1 MRKLEYKKG
10 EAIFREGDL
19 GECLYEIGEGSV
31 DILLGYGEAD
41 EKKLTTLEAGRVF
54 GEMAVLESWPR
65 SATAVSADD
74 HTVLLEISSDEM
86 EAFFREDPAQI
97 RLIMSNL
104 SRRLRELTDDYKEVC
119 TTIRQIKETRGETEE
134 REEGLL
140 AKIGRFMNIYSRY
153 LGSRKVLEAM
163 ETYDTI
169 EQIKAQKGE
178 QAEGVRFDQN
188 EIIFRQGDPGDSIYY
203 IAWGRVGIYTD
214 YGTSQQK
221 ELTTLGEDRFF
232 GELGLIE
239 KLPRTA
245 TVVALENGTILNRI
259 TDESLDEMFSSHPAI
274 ILKLLRHISSR
285 LRKLTLDYV
294 KACRTV
300 TRMIAEEEGRPQL
313 TEEDLQRIEEAVL
326 MAQISSNAYWY

>member
-1 MRKLEYKKG
+1 MRNLEFKKG
-10 EAIFREGDL
+10 DVIFREGDL
-19 GECLYEIGEGSV
+19 GECLYEIEQGCV

-74 HTVLLEISSDEM
+74 HTALKEISSDEM
-86 EAFFREDPAQI
+86 EAFFQEDPAQI

-104 SRRLRELTDDYKEVC
+104 SRRLRELTDDYREVC
-119 TTIRQIKETRGETEE
+119 TTIRQIKETRGETDS

-169 EQIKAQKGE
+169 EQIKAKKGE
-178 QAEGVRFDQN
+178 EAEGVRFDQN
-188 EIIFRQGDPGDSIYY
+188 QVVFRQGDPGDSIYY
-203 IAWGRVGIYTD
+203 IAWGTVGIYTD
-214 YGTSQQK
+214 YGTENQK
-221 ELTTLGEDRFF
+221 ELTTLGEDHFF

-239 KLPRTA
+239 KLPRSA
-245 TVVALENGTILNRI
+245 TVTALENGTILNRI
-259 TDESLDEMFSSHPAI
+259 TEESLDEMFVSHPAI
-274 ILKLLRHISSR
+274 IMKLLIHISSR
-285 LRKLTLDYV
+285 LRKLTIDYV

-300 TRMIAEEEGRPQL
+300 TRMITEEEGRPQL
-313 TEEDLQRIEEAVL
+313 TEEDLQKIEEAVL
-326 MAQISSNAYWY
+326 MAQISSGSYWY

>member
-1 MRKLEYKKG
+1 
-10 EAIFREGDL
+10 
-19 GECLYEIGEGSV
+19 
-31 DILLGYGEAD
+31 
-41 EKKLTTLEAGRVF
+41 
-54 GEMAVLESWPR
+54 
-65 SATAVSADD
+65 
-74 HTVLLEISSDEM
+74 
-86 EAFFREDPAQI
+86 
-97 RLIMSNL
+97 
-104 SRRLRELTDDYKEVC
+104 
-119 TTIRQIKETRGETEE
+119 
-134 REEGLL
+134 
-140 AKIGRFMNIYSRY
+140 
-153 LGSRKVLEAM
+153 M